1 MSEREGTETLETV
14 SSPAATLEGLA
25 RRLTQPLVIVISG
38 PSGAGKD
45 SLIRR
50 MKELQVP
57 FHFVVTATSRPPRP
71 GEVDGVDYHFLSR
84 ERFEAGIQGGE
95 FLEYAVVYGDYKG
108 IPRWEIENAL
118 AGGKDV
124 ILRVD
129 VQGAATL
136 RRLIPEAV
144 FVFVIPSSREELIER
159 LRARGTESSESIAR
173 RLQAVEEE
181 LKRWIEFDYVV
192 VNRDQRLDE
201 AVADILAIIRAEH
214 CRARPRAARREP
226 MDPPPDGAS
235 AGHPAPP
242 PSSSR

>member
-1 MSEREGTETLETV
+1 MSDWKGSQVPESISLEEP
-14 SSPAATLEGLA
+14 STLEGLA
-25 RRLTQPLVIVISG
+25 QRPTRPLVVVISG

-50 MKELQVP
+50 MKELKVP

-71 GEVDGVDYHFLSR
+71 DEVDGVDYHFLSR
-84 ERFEAGIQGGE
+84 EQFEAGIRAGE
-95 FLEYAVVYGDYKG
+95 FLEYAIVYGDYKG

-118 AGGKDV
+118 ASGKDV

-136 RRLIPEAV
+136 RRLIPNAI
-144 FVFVIPSSREELIER
+144 FIFVIPASREELIGR
-159 LRARGTESSESIAR
+159 LRARGTETTESIAR

-181 LKRWIEFDYVV
+181 LKHWAEFDYVV

-201 AVADILAIIRAEH
+201 AVNDILAIIRAEH
-214 CRARPRAARREP
+214 CRVHPRQADRDFSAR
-226 MDPPPDGAS
+226 
-235 AGHPAPP
+235 APE
-242 PSSSR
+242 SE

>member
-1 MSEREGTETLETV
+1 MRDRNAPTEPKTEEAMALED
-14 SSPAATLEGLA
+14 LA
-25 RRLTQPLVIVISG
+25 RRPHRPLMVVISG

-50 MKELQVP
+50 MKDLQVP

-84 ERFEAGIQGGE
+84 EAFEAAIRAGE

-108 IPRWEIENAL
+108 IPKWEIRSAL
-118 AGGKDV
+118 ASGKDV

-136 RRLIPEAV
+136 RRLLPEAV
-144 FVFVIPSSREELIER
+144 FIFVVPASREELLGR
-159 LRARGTESSESIAR
+159 LQARGTETAESIAR
-173 RLQAVEEE
+173 RLEAVEEE
-181 LKRWIEFDYVV
+181 LRHWMEFDYLV
-192 VNRDQRLDE
+192 VNRDGGLDE

-214 CRARPRAARREP
+214 CRIHPRRIPWE
-226 MDPPPDGAS
+226 GL
-235 AGHPAPP
+235 AG
-242 PSSSR
+242 PSDWDAGG

>member
-1 MSEREGTETLETV
+1 MRDLKGSQAQESISLEGTRTLE
-14 SSPAATLEGLA
+14 ELA
-25 RRLTQPLVIVISG
+25 QRPTQPLVVVISG

-50 MKELQVP
+50 MKELKVP

-71 GEVDGVDYHFLSR
+71 DEIDGVDYHFLSR
-84 ERFEAGIQGGE
+84 ERFEAGIRAGE
-95 FLEYAVVYGDYKG
+95 FLEYALVYGDYKG

-118 AGGKDV
+118 ASGKDV

-136 RRLIPEAV
+136 RRLIPDAI
-144 FVFVIPSSREELIER
+144 FIFVIPASREELMER
-159 LRARGTESSESIAR
+159 LRARGTETPDSIAR

-181 LKRWIEFDYVV
+181 LKHWAEFDYVV

-201 AVADILAIIRAEH
+201 AVKDILAIIRAEH
-214 CRARPRAARREP
+214 CRAHPRRIPMKHQEP
-226 MDPPPDGAS
+226 LPGGEP
-235 AGHPAPP
+235 
-242 PSSSR
+242 

>member
-1 MSEREGTETLETV
+1 MSDRKGPQTSEAIPLKEP
-14 SSPAATLEGLA
+14 STLEGLA
-25 RRLTQPLVIVISG
+25 QRPARPLVVVISG

-50 MKELQVP
+50 MKELNVP

-71 GEVDGVDYHFLSR
+71 DEVDGVDYHFLSR
-84 ERFEAGIQGGE
+84 EQFEAGIQAGE
-95 FLEYAVVYGDYKG
+95 FLEYAIVYGDYKG

-118 AGGKDV
+118 ASGKDV

-136 RRLIPEAV
+136 RRLIPDAV
-144 FVFVIPSSREELIER
+144 FIFVIPASREELIER
-159 LRARGTESSESIAR
+159 LRARGTETTESIAR

-181 LKRWIEFDYVV
+181 LKHWAEFDYVV

-201 AVADILAIIRAEH
+201 AVNDILAIIRAEH
-214 CRARPRAARREP
+214 CRVHPRQADRDFSAR
-226 MDPPPDGAS
+226 DPQGE
-235 AGHPAPP
+235 
-242 PSSSR
+242 

>member
-1 MSEREGTETLETV
+1 MSKREGAETMETV
-14 SSPAATLEGLA
+14 FSPAITLEGLA
-25 RRLTQPLVIVISG
+25 QRPTQPLVVVISG

-84 ERFEAGIQGGE
+84 ERFEAGIRAGE

-118 AGGKDV
+118 ASGKDV

-144 FVFVIPSSREELIER
+144 FIFVIPSSREELIER
-159 LRARGTESSESIAR
+159 LRARGTESPESIAR
-173 RLQAVEEE
+173 RLQAMEEE
-181 LKRWIEFDYVV
+181 LKHWAEFDYVV
-192 VNRDQRLDE
+192 VNRNQHLDE

-214 CRARPRAARREP
+214 RRAHPRAARREP
-226 MDPPPDGAS
+226 MS
-235 AGHPAPP
+235 PP
-242 PSSSR
+242 PSSR

>member
-1 MSEREGTETLETV
+1 MSDLKGSQAQKSVSLEEPTTLE
-14 SSPAATLEGLA
+14 ELA
-25 RRLTQPLVIVISG
+25 RRPTWPLVVVISG

-50 MKELQVP
+50 MKELKVP

-84 ERFEAGIQGGE
+84 ERFEAGIQAGE
-95 FLEYAVVYGDYKG
+95 FLEYAIVYGDYKG

-118 AGGKDV
+118 ASGKDV

-136 RRLIPEAV
+136 RRLIPDAV
-144 FVFVIPSSREELIER
+144 FIFVIPASREELIER
-159 LRARGTESSESIAR
+159 LRARGTETVESIAR

-181 LKRWIEFDYVV
+181 LRHWTDFDYVV
-192 VNRDQRLDE
+192 VNRDQHLDE
-201 AVADILAIIRAEH
+201 AVNDILAIIRTEH
-214 CRARPRAARREP
+214 CRAHPRRAHLE
-226 MDPPPDGAS
+226 
-235 AGHPAPP
+235 HPAEV
-242 PSSSR
+242 SGSEL

>member
-144 FVFVIPSSREELIER
+144 FVFVIPSSRR
-159 LRARGTESSESIAR
+159 SAGRT
-173 RLQAVEEE
+173 
-181 LKRWIEFDYVV
+181 
-192 VNRDQRLDE
+192 
-201 AVADILAIIRAEH
+201 
-214 CRARPRAARREP
+214 PRAPSLIVPVKERSLT
-226 MDPPPDGAS
+226 GS
-235 AGHPAPP
+235 GKGIHPWRGQEIC
-242 PSSSR
+242 SHTGG

>member
-1 MSEREGTETLETV
+1 MRSEMSKREGAEAMETV
-14 SSPAATLEGLA
+14 FSPAVTLEGLA
-25 RRLTQPLVIVISG
+25 QRPTQPLVVVISG

-84 ERFEAGIQGGE
+84 ERFEAGIRAGE

-118 AGGKDV
+118 ASGKDV

-144 FVFVIPSSREELIER
+144 FIFVIPSSREELIER
-159 LRARGTESSESIAR
+159 LRARGTESPESIAR

-181 LKRWIEFDYVV
+181 LKHWAEFDYVV
-192 VNRDQRLDE
+192 VNRNQHLDE

-214 CRARPRAARREP
+214 CRARPRAAHREP
-226 MDPPPDGAS
+226 MDPQPGA
-235 AGHPAPP
+235 P
-242 PSSSR
+242 PSSPPPPR

>member
-1 MSEREGTETLETV
+1 MRWGAMSDGKGLQASESIALSEPSTLE
-14 SSPAATLEGLA
+14 ALA
-25 RRLTQPLVIVISG
+25 QRPRPPLVVVISG

-50 MKELQVP
+50 MKERQVP

-84 ERFEAGIQGGE
+84 EQFEAGIRAGE

-118 AGGKDV
+118 ASGKDV

-136 RRLIPEAV
+136 RRLIPQAV
-144 FVFVIPSSREELIER
+144 FIFVIPASREELIAR
-159 LRARGTESSESIAR
+159 LQARGTETPESIAR

-181 LKRWIEFDYVV
+181 LRHWAEFDYVV

-201 AVADILAIIRAEH
+201 AVDDILAIIRAEH
-214 CRARPRAARREP
+214 HRAHPRRARLGDPDRPMTEEP
-226 MDPPPDGAS
+226 
-235 AGHPAPP
+235 
-242 PSSSR
+242 

>member
-1 MSEREGTETLETV
+1 MSDRKGSQTPEWIPVKEP
-14 SSPAATLEGLA
+14 STLEGLA
-25 RRLTQPLVIVISG
+25 QRPARPLVVVISG

-50 MKELQVP
+50 MKELNVP

-71 GEVDGVDYHFLSR
+71 DEVDGVDYHFLSR
-84 ERFEAGIQGGE
+84 EQFEASIRAGE
-95 FLEYAVVYGDYKG
+95 FLEYAIVYGDYKG

-118 AGGKDV
+118 ASGKDV

-144 FVFVIPSSREELIER
+144 FIFVIPASREELIER
-159 LRARGTESSESIAR
+159 LRARGTETTESIAR

-181 LKRWIEFDYVV
+181 LKHWSEFDYVV

-201 AVADILAIIRAEH
+201 AVNDILAIIRAEH
-214 CRARPRAARREP
+214 CRVHPRQVDRDFSAR
-226 MDPPPDGAS
+226 DPEGE
-235 AGHPAPP
+235 
-242 PSSSR
+242 